1 MKSLRAEEKKM
12 SYSSFDQ
19 VPVLDIPFLLKGF
32 QTSHSG
38 WTAYLP
44 PNRIQG
50 SQRGSDNNA
59 IFELH

>member
-1 MKSLRAEEKKM
+1 M